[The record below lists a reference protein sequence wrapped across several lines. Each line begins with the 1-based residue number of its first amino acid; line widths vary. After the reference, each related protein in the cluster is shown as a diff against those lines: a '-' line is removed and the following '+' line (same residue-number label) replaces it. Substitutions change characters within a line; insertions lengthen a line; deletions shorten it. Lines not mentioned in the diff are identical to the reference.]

1 MATADPEAN
10 VVQQADA
17 VRCHETRSSGREV
30 LIVYDKECPACD
42 CYCNMVRIKES
53 VGTLVL
59 VDARSGGPLM
69 DEITAKGLDID
80 QGMVVK
86 VGKELYYGPDAIQ
99 VLALM
104 GTNRGFFNRL
114 AYWSFRS
121 RAMSRILYPVLRAC
135 RNLLLKILG
144 KTKINNLQV
153 TGNDRF

>member
-1 MATADPEAN
+1 MAR
-10 VVQQADA
+10 VV
-17 VRCHETRSSGREV
+17 SEV
-30 LIVYDKECPACD
+30 LVVYDKQCPACD
-42 CYCNMVRIKES
+42 YYCNMVRIKES
-53 VGTLVL
+53 VGRLVL
-59 VDARSGGPLM
+59 VDARDGGPIM

-86 VGKELYYGPDAIQ
+86 VGSEIYYGPDAIH

-121 RAMSRILYPVLRAC
+121 RAVSRVLYPILRTC

-144 KTKINNLQV
+144 KTKINNLDV
-153 TGNDRF
+153 AGNARF